1 MPLAIRRTGRGYR
14 QFVSLQ
20 VLGAKQP
27 HLTGPSECD
36 PHHELLNL
44 VQRCGLPI
52 AFPVKAVT
60 EEIPPNPARP
70 PVLSTSH
77 FWKLGSRTQRRKL
90 SNPVRLILDVGPEF
104 GTKGDDE
111 STRATFTQ
119 SRKNGEQGVIG
130 YRPTSLP
137 IRPAPSAG
145 ANTPPHTAWTQTS
158 RICSKMCSEVTSAQE
173 ATIELAKNINQY
185 QEVTRTIW
193 RRGRASRPASYRS
206 TSLIFLTL

>member
-1 MPLAIRRTGRGYR
+1 MPLAIRRPGRGHR

-20 VLGAKQP
+20 VPGAKQP
-27 HLTGPSECD
+27 HLTGPSERD
-36 PHHELLNL
+36 PHHGLMNL
-44 VQRCGLPI
+44 VLRCALPI

-60 EEIPPNPARP
+60 EQIPPNPAHP

-90 SNPVRLILDVGPEF
+90 SNPVHHILDLGPEF

-111 STRATFTQ
+111 STRATFTK

-130 YRPTSLP
+130 YRPTSLA

-145 ANTPPHTAWTQTS
+145 ANTTPHTAWTQTS

-173 ATIELAKNINQY
+173 ASIELAKNIQ
-185 QEVTRTIW
+185 
-193 RRGRASRPASYRS
+193 
-206 TSLIFLTL
+206 